1 MTMKQ
6 NSCRPLGYYP
16 VGNDH
21 ISLLK
26 YSKSA
31 CGVDFLLNTADSSEK
46 RGWFDMYANYRTDFF
61 EFFFFRKAGGYVIV
75 NGTRH
80 DLIDNC
86 LLIVSPFQRQEW
98 HVDIDSLDYTF
109 LIFQEEF
116 LTNFISDKQFMYRL
130 QYCYQNVHPVCFSML
145 EAEMAPYI
153 SLLRRIKDELRAP
166 IVDSYHMIV
175 ALLYEFLLMMNR
187 YYSGRFNLSMR
198 LPLNNFAFVYKGL
211 LEKNIRRYQRVNDY
225 AAMMGISRVALNKA
239 TVNEFG
245 VSAAHLLKQR
255 LIQEIKSD
263 LLFSGLP
270 LKEIAGNLR
279 FSAPN
284 HLMRFFKQMTG
295 KTVGEYLKEMD
306 RDCLLYTSDAADE

>member
-1 MTMKQ
+1 MKQ
-6 NSCRPLGYYP
+6 SPRRHLEYYP
-16 VGNDH
+16 ASNDH

-31 CGVDFLLNTADSSEK
+31 CGVDFLLNTAESSEK
-46 RGWFDMYANYRTDFF
+46 RGWFDMYPNYRTDFF
-61 EFFFFRKAGGYVIV
+61 EFYFFRKANGYVIV

-80 DLIDNC
+80 DLGGSC

-98 HVDIDSLDYTF
+98 HVDIDSLEYTF

-130 QYCYQNVHPVCFSML
+130 QYCFQNEHPVCFPMST
-145 EAEMAPYI
+145 EDMAPYI
-153 SLLRRIKDELRAP
+153 SLLRRIKEELRNP
-166 IVDSYHMIV
+166 ISDSYHMIV
-175 ALLYEFLLMMNR
+175 ALLYEFLLTMNR
-187 YYSGRFNLSMR
+187 YYSFRFNLSMR

-225 AAMMGISRVALNKA
+225 AAMMGISRVSLNKA

-245 VSAAHLLKQR
+245 VPAAHLLKQR

-270 LKEIAGNLR
+270 LKEIAVNLR

-306 RDCLLYTSDAADE
+306 RDGLS